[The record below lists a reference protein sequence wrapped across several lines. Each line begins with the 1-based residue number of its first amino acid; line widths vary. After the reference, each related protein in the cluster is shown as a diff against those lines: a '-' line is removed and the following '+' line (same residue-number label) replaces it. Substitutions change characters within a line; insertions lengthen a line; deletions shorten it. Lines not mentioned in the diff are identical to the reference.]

1 METVRSV
8 PNVTEGEEWKE
19 LDSGQ
24 GFVAANVWKEVDI
37 EEVRKDPEAL
47 RKQGNELK
55 RTLTKVR
62 DKIIDLSKELRTLRS
77 QLEAE
82 EEGRGS

>member
-1 METVRSV
+1 
-8 PNVTEGEEWKE
+8 VTEGEEWKE